1 MLAICYGKTLPVKKW
16 VCDVHILAIA
26 TLFSFK
32 KYYLDISF
40 TNFIMNIFAFALIEP
55 YVEHLYP
62 FCCHFLVNFFSHLLI
77 IIFSIFK

>member
-1 MLAICYGKTLPVKKW
+1 MGQ